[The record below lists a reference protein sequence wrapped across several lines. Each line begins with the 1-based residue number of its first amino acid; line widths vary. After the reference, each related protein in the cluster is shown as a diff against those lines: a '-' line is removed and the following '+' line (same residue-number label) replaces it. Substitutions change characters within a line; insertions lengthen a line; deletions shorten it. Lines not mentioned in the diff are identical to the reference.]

1 MSRMLVLCA
10 LVLAGAST
18 ACGSSSS
25 TPTSPGSAS
34 PGGPFA
40 DLSGSWTGTLES
52 ANLSTRS
59 ITLTVVQSGNCV
71 DGAWISS
78 TSDWHGAIS
87 GLATADSFS
96 GFLSFER
103 SASGGGQCDATAPV
117 SGAAGSTLR
126 FTADTLTAVGSCSGE
141 LPRSIVVTLRR

>member
-1 MSRMLVLCA
+1 VSRTLLLCTVL
-10 LVLAGAST
+10 LACSSG
-18 ACGSSSS
+18 ACGSS
-25 TPTSPGSAS
+25 TAAPSPSG

-40 DLSGSWTGTLES
+40 DLSGKWTGTFES
-52 ANLSTRS
+52 ANFPTRT
-59 ITLTVVQSGNCV
+59 ITLTVAQTGNCV

-103 SASGGGQCDATAPV
+103 SASAGGQCDATASMAGPAGQTLQFVADGLSPV
-117 SGAAGSTLR
+117 GTCNG
-126 FTADTLTAVGSCSGE
+126 D
-141 LPRSIVVTLRR
+141 LPKGIVVTLHR